1 VWHNHAPFIRKL
13 VTQGADVTVQNQ
25 KGDTALHLACE
36 KGHMAVARLLVEAGA
51 SIGVRNAAHKR
62 CWEVVSD
69 KLPDHLEMVE
79 DIKRMPVERRNR
91 IASSRH
97 FGPELCRKFVNI
109 VDFFNYEK
117 YRRIWRR
124 REGRELRRER
134 TVFENLAREAK
145 RHKQALKDLK
155 KRNPGAEDYEA
166 ALDEDNAEAEETK
179 LDRARTH
186 ASERSDEDE
195 SDEEPDPGLLHFS
208 TDAIYTKHCS
218 RLLCYCRDR
227 PHSNIYFPLVV

>member
-1 VWHNHAPFIRKL
+1 
-13 VTQGADVTVQNQ
+13 
-25 KGDTALHLACE
+25 
-36 KGHMAVARLLVEAGA
+36 MAVARLLVEAGA

-186 ASERSDEDE
+186 ASKRDSDEDE
-195 SDEEPDPGLLHFS
+195 SDEEPDPGLLLLYRRDLHETLLAPPLLLSRSPAFYNIFS
-208 TDAIYTKHCS
+208 SCGLALFHKHS
-218 RLLCYCRDR
+218 L
-227 PHSNIYFPLVV
+227 S